1 MDRRAWWATVLGVS
15 ESWIRQA
22 PEKCQAPDFLFI
34 LLISHEMRE
43 SSYWAAAA
51 PGSSAR
57 SSRKH
62 RRLLHGRCSVSA
74 EWPPCTDRKVTS
86 WGSQVA
92 LLSPSPQ
99 PASHS
104 TCILRCELET
114 LVPTNSSQEI
124 HIRRPC
130 SASSRPLPT
139 CSCSALRGVCGSTSH
154 CHHSASASLTHKQGD
169 TEHRCG
175 ELSGQV
181 LGADLPDSH
190 KGRSCEGCGGPSASL
205 RDGRRAPGRM
215 GLERRACAERRET
228 LLCLHWSFSTA
239 ILDSESRF

>member
-1 MDRRAWWATVLGVS
+1 MLGKCRVAPLHRQEGDVLGITSGPPFPVTPTCVS
-15 ESWIRQA
+15 
-22 PEKCQAPDFLFI
+22 L
-34 LLISHEMRE
+34 HVH
-43 SSYWAAAA
+43 
-51 PGSSAR
+51 SA
-57 SSRKH
+57 
-62 RRLLHGRCSVSA
+62 LSV
-74 EWPPCTDRKVTS
+74 
-86 WGSQVA
+86 
-92 LLSPSPQ
+92 LML
-99 PASHS
+99 
-104 TCILRCELET
+104 CELET

>member
-1 MDRRAWWATVLGVS
+1 MLGKCRVAPLHRQEGDVLGITSGPPFPVTPTCVS
-15 ESWIRQA
+15 
-22 PEKCQAPDFLFI
+22 L
-34 LLISHEMRE
+34 HVH
-43 SSYWAAAA
+43 
-51 PGSSAR
+51 SA
-57 SSRKH
+57 
-62 RRLLHGRCSVSA
+62 LSV
-74 EWPPCTDRKVTS
+74 
-86 WGSQVA
+86 
-92 LLSPSPQ
+92 LML
-99 PASHS
+99 
-104 TCILRCELET
+104 CELET

-205 RDGRRAPGRM
+205 RAESIQRVGALAPHLSQATTMPGWR
-215 GLERRACAERRET
+215 T
-228 LLCLHWSFSTA
+228 FSPGKWRQHK
-239 ILDSESRF
+239 DS